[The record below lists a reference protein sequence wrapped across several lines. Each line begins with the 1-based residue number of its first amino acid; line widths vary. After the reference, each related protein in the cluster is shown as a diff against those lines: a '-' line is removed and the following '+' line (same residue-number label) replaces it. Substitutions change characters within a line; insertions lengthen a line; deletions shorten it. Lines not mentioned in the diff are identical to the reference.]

1 MSKKKQP
8 TRKRKVRV
16 VKVERPSFPT
26 LVTLAVHEPIP
37 LPEVALPSEPVEVE
51 VGDFNDYAA
60 DKSAKNGGVLTDS
73 NTITLWCSALTA
85 SASLVRVSNSEHR
98 RHPTRRH

>member
-8 TRKRKVRV
+8 TKKRKIHV
-16 VKVERPSFPT
+16 VKVVPPVHPEEPT

-60 DKSAKNGGVLTDS
+60 DKSAKNGGVLAWLRAH
-73 NTITLWCSALTA
+73 LW
-85 SASLVRVSNSEHR
+85 
-98 RHPTRRH
+98 

>member
-8 TRKRKVRV
+8 TRKRKVHV
-16 VKVERPSFPT
+16 VKVERPSFPTEPT

-60 DKSAKNGGVLTDS
+60 DKSAKNGGVLAWLRAH
-73 NTITLWCSALTA
+73 LW
-85 SASLVRVSNSEHR
+85 
-98 RHPTRRH
+98 